1 VDLQHELGLVAQVNQ
16 DIGAAN
22 ARIAELASEAG
33 ELERVGQMLPKAL
46 PPMVGHLIRV
56 REKLA
61 LMNARLLMQRPQPTQ
76 QSGAA
81 YANLGE
87 MYDHRRQRDSN
98 KS

>member
-1 VDLQHELGLVAQVNQ
+1 MVD
-16 DIGAAN
+16 
-22 ARIAELASEAG
+22 
-33 ELERVGQMLPKAL
+33 
-46 PPMVGHLIRV
+46 HLIPV
-56 REKLA
+56 REKLT
-61 LMNARLLMQRPQPTQ
+61 LIIARLLMQRPQPTQ